1 MEARLKEINPNLH
14 VETIN
19 DFITETNIDEFLN
32 NKNGD
37 SDISRPRFDCV
48 IDCVDNE
55 FHKVGVSATK
65 LAYLLLFIYLLSH
78 PFYVYVPTINM
89 HTNLT

>member
-32 NKNGD
+32 SKNGD
-37 SDISRPRFDCV
+37 TDTTRSRFDCV

-55 FHKVGVSATK
+55 FHKVGV
-65 LAYLLLFIYLLSH
+65 
-78 PFYVYVPTINM
+78 
-89 HTNLT
+89 